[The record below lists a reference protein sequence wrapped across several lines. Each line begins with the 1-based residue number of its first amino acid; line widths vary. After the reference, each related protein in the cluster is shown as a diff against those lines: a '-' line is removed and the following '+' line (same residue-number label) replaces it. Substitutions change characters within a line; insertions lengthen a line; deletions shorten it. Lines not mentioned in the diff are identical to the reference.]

1 MISPNQ
7 LWNSPPGDLELSEN
21 EVHVWR
27 ASLNV
32 PLAVIQNLQLS
43 LTTDEATKA
52 KRFHFEKHRNHFI
65 VARGLLRTILS
76 RYLDIDPHQ
85 LRFCYNAY
93 GKPSLD
99 LPYSEKKGPGLY
111 HEADGLALG
120 PGRPQGSPLLYHE
133 ARVLNFNL
141 SHSHELALYAFTYSR
156 QVGIDIEYMRANV
169 EYEELAQRF
178 FSPDENAILHAL
190 PEAFKQEAFFNCWTR
205 KEAYIKARG
214 KGLSIPLE
222 SFDVSLRPGE
232 PAALLNSREDPQE
245 ATRWELLEL
254 APGHGYAG
262 ALAVEGS
269 GWHLHCWQWDES
281 G

>member
-27 ASLNV
+27 ASLNA

-99 LPYSEKKGPGLY
+99 PSSHK
-111 HEADGLALG
+111 
-120 PGRPQGSPLLYHE
+120 ST
-133 ARVLNFNL
+133 LNFNL
-141 SHSHELALYAFTYSR
+141 SHSHDLALYAFTYSR

-169 EYEELAQRF
+169 EYEELAKRF

-245 ATRWELLEL
+245 TTRWSLQELK
-254 APGHGYAG
+254 PGLGYAG

-269 GWHLHCWQWDES
+269 GWHLHCWQWHES